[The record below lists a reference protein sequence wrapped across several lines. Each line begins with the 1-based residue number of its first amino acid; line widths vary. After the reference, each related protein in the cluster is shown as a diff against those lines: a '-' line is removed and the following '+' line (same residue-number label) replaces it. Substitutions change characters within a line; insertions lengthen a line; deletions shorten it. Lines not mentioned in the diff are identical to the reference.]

1 MEHGKSIAR
10 ICSPIL
16 KQREFHAKYRVVD
29 MREEIFEQ

>member
-10 ICSPIL
+10 ICSHTL

-29 MREEIFEQ
+29 MREEIWEE